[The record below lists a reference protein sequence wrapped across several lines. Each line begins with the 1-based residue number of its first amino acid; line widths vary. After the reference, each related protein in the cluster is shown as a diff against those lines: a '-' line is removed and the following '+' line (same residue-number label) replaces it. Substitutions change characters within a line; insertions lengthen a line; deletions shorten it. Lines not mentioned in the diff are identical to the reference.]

1 MFYDTTYR
9 HHQALHPSGLETF
22 PAALHALITAADD
35 CRRAGKPIAQ
45 PAAIVLPTRNPAEGG
60 SC

>member
-35 CRRAGKPIAQ
+35 CRRAASRSRRTPQSCFSAATW
-45 PAAIVLPTRNPAEGG
+45 PA
-60 SC
+60 